1 MTLTTL
7 TEDESQL
14 TPIKTDQAGRLRLGD
29 AHKAALLDTF
39 ESSGLSG
46 IQFAKQH
53 GLRYPTFISW
63 VRKRKELSK
72 VKLTPSS
79 AFLEIDLSRAS
90 NSTKNPLMISLGN
103 GVSMELSESSQ
114 VSLAVELL
122 KTLTA

>member
-14 TPIKTDQAGRLRLGD
+14 TPIKTDEAGRLRLSD
-29 AHKAALLDTF
+29 EHKAALLDTF

-72 VKLTPSS
+72 VTPSS
-79 AFLEIDLSRAS
+79 AFLEVDLSGIS
-90 NSTKNPLMISLGN
+90 NSTKTPLMISLGN